1 MTATKQFIGN
11 VANHVNNSSTFEVW
25 KDLTNDIATLIG
37 TNSVV
42 LEPNQNAATSSVG
55 MANTGKLFL
64 NGNIQLDTGKT
75 LIANAIQATSGG
87 KVTVNDDAVIR
98 GVLHLNRDVGS
109 TANPVEIQMQQAD
122 SLNTWHLK
130 TNTDHTHLRLGTTTR
145 DIYFNT
151 DGSVTT
157 SSDLALKFTF
167 DNELLGPTIDGI
179 AIGGT
184 TPASGDFT
192 TITST
197 LGITGNISGDVKSAQ
212 NQVVLSN
219 GTNGTNAW
227 FKGVIKATDGT
238 TVLNNGQNAGD
249 ATFVGD
255 VTGNIFSETNANKI
269 VDTTKTTA
277 IFTGNLSGN
286 STTSSSCTGN
296 SATATKF
303 RTPVVIGGEG
313 FDGSSEITLAGVNK
327 LGNQDTTGEAA
338 KATQVAV
345 TNTERGDLG
354 TLGVIFAESHNAT
367 AEGTSFQRTLYN
379 DAGLVFDP
387 SSNSLT
393 VANGG
398 VTTVDKLL
406 TKGNHTAKGH
416 ITLDEENA
424 KQLRGDVAKSNGML
438 VVDVSEARF
447 LGNADSATTAAAC
460 TGNSLTATTLAS
472 SVLIGGKSFDGSS
485 DIILNGVN
493 AVGNQPVRA
502 DIISDNGDVCLE
514 NGSSPSDSYF
524 AGTSVKSKNVLIR
537 TLSSDANY
545 RMIFKKD
552 LDDTTS
558 YSGLAQDSAHNFYYN
573 PATNTLRAGNFAG
586 HVLALDGNRLVNI
599 DNKTFNGQAN
609 YAIHSNTSG
618 VADSSKTCTGNSSSA
633 TTVMVS
639 DINRNSSEG
648 YSLVMADHNVNV
660 SQREH
665 LKATTAVQ
673 YQPSSNKTIFLGPV
687 SSPRFLGTASTA
699 IRLMQNR
706 TIKFTGNH
714 VVGQVSFGTEG
725 EAQSKVK
732 TVSLQIKDQA
742 GFKVHAN
749 DIVGLDQYID
759 DNFVHID
766 RIHPVGSIYITTEP
780 GDPRTKFGATT
791 EWQKYS
797 QGRFLIGDG
806 NSGQYLAPTFDADPP
821 QGHPGHPGSGQP
833 TLAKQAAD
841 GYGGYYEHKLSINEM
856 PSHRHSIDTGW
867 QFSVQLYKSTVT
879 NIREFRDGSANRH
892 TTNYTNYTGGSQTHN
907 NMPPFQV
914 VYMWRRTK

>member
-25 KDLTNDIATLIG
+25 KDLTNDMATLIG

-64 NGNIQLDTGKT
+64 NGNIQLDTGRT
-75 LIANAIQATSGG
+75 LIANAIEATSGD
-87 KVTVNDDAVIR
+87 KVTVNDDALIR

-109 TANPVEIQMQQAD
+109 TNNPVEIQMQQAD

-130 TNTDHTHLRLGTTTR
+130 TNTDHTQLRLGTTTR
-145 DIYFNT
+145 DIYFNS

-157 SSDLALKFTF
+157 SSNSALKFTF
-167 DNELLGPTIDGI
+167 DNELLGPTIDDI

-212 NQVVLSN
+212 SQVVLSN
-219 GTNGTNAW
+219 GSDGTNAW

-277 IFTGNLSGN
+277 IFTGNLLGN

-303 RTPVVIGGEG
+303 RTPVVVGGES

-327 LGNQDTTGEAA
+327 LGNQDTTGTAA

-345 TNTERGDLG
+345 TNTEKGDLG
-354 TLGVIFAESHNAT
+354 NLGVVFALSHNDT
-367 AEGTSFQRTLYN
+367 PEGTSYQRTLYN
-379 DAGLVFDP
+379 DGGLSFDP

-398 VTTVDKLL
+398 TTTVDKLL

-424 KQLRGDVAKSNGML
+424 KQLRGDVAKINGTL
-438 VVDVSEARF
+438 VVDVSAARF
-447 LGNADSATTAAAC
+447 LGNANSATTAAAC

-472 SVLIGGKSFDGSS
+472 SVLIGGESFDGSS
-485 DIILNGVN
+485 DIILPAVN
-493 AVGNQPVRA
+493 AIGNRPIRA
-502 DIISDNGDVCLE
+502 DILSDNGNICLE
-514 NGSSPSDSYF
+514 NGASPSLSYL
-524 AGTSVKSKNVLIR
+524 AGTSNKANNVIISA
-537 TLSSDANY
+537 TSGDANY
-545 RMIFKKD
+545 RMVFKED
-552 LDDTTS
+552 LDDSTS

-573 PATNTLRAGNFAG
+573 PSSNTLRAGNFAG
-586 HVLALDGNRLVNI
+586 HVLALDGGRLVDI

-609 YAIHSNTSG
+609 YALHSNTSG
-618 VADSSKTCTGNSSSA
+618 LADTSKTCTGNSSSA
-633 TTVMVS
+633 TMVMVS
-639 DINRNSSEG
+639 ELNSNASEG
-648 YSLVMADHNVNV
+648 YSLIMADHNRNEN
-660 SQREH
+660 QREH
-665 LKATTAVQ
+665 LKATSAIQ
-673 YQPSSNKTIFLGPV
+673 YQPSTNKTIFTGHV

-699 IRLMQNR
+699 IRWMQNR

-725 EAQSKVK
+725 EASSKTK

-742 GFKVHAN
+742 GFKVHAD

-766 RIHPVGSIYITTEP
+766 RIHPVGSIFITTEP
-780 GDPRTKFGATT
+780 GNPSTKFGAIT

-806 NSGQYLAPTFDADPP
+806 NSGQYLAPTFNADPV

-841 GYGGYYEHKLSINEM
+841 GYGGYYEHKLSVNEM
-856 PSHRHSIDTGW
+856 PSHRHTIDTGW
-867 QFSVQLYKSTVT
+867 QFSVQLYKSAVT
-879 NIREFRDGSANRH
+879 NIREFRDGSASRH
-892 TTNYTNYTGGSQTHN
+892 TTNYTNFTGGTQTHN